1 MKKQRKM
8 DDQTFNA
15 MAQLAVLK
23 VIAQR
28 CYELEKE
35 VAGVTGCDPEGAWI
49 ELDYLRAFCFGE
61 FSLSYMTLPEMA
73 GDTIPRQANINHEE
87 WLELWHAICADY
99 QPFANNR

>member
-28 CYELEKE
+28 VYELEKLIDK
-35 VAGVTGCDPEGAWI
+35 GLDPDANWI

-73 GDTIPRQANINHEE
+73 GDTIPRQAMIDHEQ
-87 WLELWHAICADY
+87 WLELWHSVCADY
-99 QPFANNR
+99 QPFNTNR